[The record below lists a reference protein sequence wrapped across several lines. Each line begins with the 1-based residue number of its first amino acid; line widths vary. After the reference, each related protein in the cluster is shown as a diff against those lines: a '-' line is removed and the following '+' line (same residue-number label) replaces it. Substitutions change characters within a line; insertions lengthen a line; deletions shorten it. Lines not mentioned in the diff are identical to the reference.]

1 MKIFEKDLVDLSTN
15 AESAE
20 ELFRESFAVL
30 KNTGYVQDDFLEA
43 LNKREHDYPTG
54 LEFPNIAIAIP
65 HADPQ
70 YVSKPFIY
78 IQKLNNKISFKHM
91 GNASKEIFPELVFT
105 LGMKE
110 GEKQLE
116 LLSELMEF
124 FTNEK
129 IVEELKSINNEE
141 KLLYLLSN
149 NIMMEE

>member
-1 MKIFEKDLVDLSTN
+1 
-15 AESAE
+15 
-20 ELFRESFAVL
+20 
-30 KNTGYVQDDFLEA
+30 
-43 LNKREHDYPTG
+43 
-54 LEFPNIAIAIP
+54 
-65 HADPQ
+65 
-70 YVSKPFIY
+70 
-78 IQKLNNKISFKHM
+78 M